1 MINSTMMD
9 DYPLTIGSI
18 LRHGSQVYGSS
29 ECVTW
34 TGGEPR
40 RASFAQVADNA
51 RLLAGALAGLGIGD
65 GDRVATFCWNNQ
77 EHLEAYFGVPSMGA
91 VLHTLN
97 IRLPANQLAH
107 IINHAGDRIII
118 VDDTLVPLLAKV
130 ADEIPSVEAFIVNGQ
145 GDASALGTS
154 RPVLRYAEVI
164 GGAAPGV
171 VMEEMDERRPA
182 LMCYTSGTTGD
193 PKGVVYS
200 HRSTYLH
207 ALGVSA
213 AAVCGPT
220 EAERLLAIVPMFHV
234 NAWGMPFAAFLTGAT
249 LHMPGPFQQPEHLTK
264 FIETERTTRT
274 AAVPTIWN
282 AILTYGETHDIDL
295 SSLEMGT
302 SGGAAAPRALLERFQ
317 ERYGLRIVQGWG
329 MTETSPVGGMALPP
343 AGVAPSSAEDL
354 DWRMRSGRV
363 IAGMEMRVVDASGTV
378 LPWDGSSEGEIE
390 VRGPW
395 VTGSYFGESVPEKF
409 HDGWLRTGDVGFID
423 ARGFFTITDRIKD
436 VIKSGGEWIS
446 SVALEN
452 QLMSHPAVVEAAV
465 IGIPDSKWTERPLA
479 CVVIRTPVQPAEL
492 ATFLGKEFARWQVPE
507 NWAFVDALPKTSV
520 GKFDKK
526 ALRAAHAAGD
536 LTVERLP

>member
-1 MINSTMMD
+1 MITSTMMD
-9 DYPLTIGSI
+9 DYPLTIGAI
-18 LRHGSQVYGSS
+18 MRHGERVYGQS

-34 TGGEPR
+34 TGGAQPR
-40 RASFAQVADNA
+40 RATYAQIAQNA
-51 RLLAGALAGLGIGD
+51 RKLAGALAGLGIGE
-65 GDRVATFCWNNQ
+65 GDPVATFMWNNQ
-77 EHLEAYFGVPSMGA
+77 EHLEAYFGVPGMGA

-97 IRLPANQLAH
+97 IRLPGSQLAH

-130 ADEIPSVEAFIVNGQ
+130 ADQIPDVEAFIVNGQ
-145 GDASALGTS
+145 TDASALGTD
-154 RPVLRYAEVI
+154 RPVYRYDELV

-171 VMEEMDERRPA
+171 VKEDMDERGAA

-213 AAVCGPT
+213 AAVCGAT
-220 EAERLLAIVPMFHV
+220 EDERLLTIVPMFHV

-249 LHMPGPFQQPEHLTK
+249 LHMPGPFLQPEHLTA
-264 FIETERTTRT
+264 FIAAERTTRT

-282 AILTYGETHDIDL
+282 AIWGYGETHEIDL
-295 SSLEMGT
+295 SSLRLGT

-317 ERYGLRIVQGWG
+317 DRYGLRIIQGWG

-343 AGVAPSSAEDL
+343 AGAPESEDL
-354 DWRMRSGRV
+354 DWRMRSGR
-363 IAGMEMRVVDASGTV
+363 IMAGIEMRVVSASGAS
-378 LPWDGSSEGEIE
+378 LPWDGASEGELE

-395 VTGSYFGESVPEKF
+395 VTGSYFGDDVPEKF

-423 ARGFFTITDRIKD
+423 SRGFFTITDRIKD

-452 QLMSHPAVVEAAV
+452 QLACHPAVVEAAV
-465 IGIPDSKWTERPLA
+465 IGIPDEKWTERPLA
-479 CVVIRTPVQPAEL
+479 CIVTRSPVAAFDL
-492 ATFLGKEFARWQVPE
+492 AAFLAKDFARWQVPE
-507 NWAFVDALPKTSV
+507 NWTFVEALPKTSV

-526 ALRAAHAAGD
+526 ALRAAYAAGD
-536 LTVERLP
+536 LAVERLQP